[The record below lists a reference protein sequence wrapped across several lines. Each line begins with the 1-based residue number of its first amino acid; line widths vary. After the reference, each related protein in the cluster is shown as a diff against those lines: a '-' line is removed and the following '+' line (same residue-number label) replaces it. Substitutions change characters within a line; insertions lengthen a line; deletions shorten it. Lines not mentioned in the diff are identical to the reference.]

1 MPSLLDTVISSKL
14 KCAGSFDLCFELLV
28 IIYLDLF
35 EIFKGLIESCFHVL
49 HTKLYMKQNLIIR
62 PSLIDRSNTKQ
73 NTNELHKSIH
83 LVMPTI
89 Q

>member
-35 EIFKGLIESCFHVL
+35 EIFKGLIGSNFVSIIMFSCATYQIIYE
-49 HTKLYMKQNLIIR
+49 TKFNY
-62 PSLIDRSNTKQ
+62 
-73 NTNELHKSIH
+73 
-83 LVMPTI
+83 
-89 Q
+89 